1 MAKVIVRTLT
11 VIGSS
16 YMLKVEPRHWLMF
29 TLPLLWLMA
38 AFLLGGTE
46 TFVGNLP
53 TAQAVAGHPTD
64 DGQHCTNERATPSF
78 GGTVVVDNNEV
89 ICSDLTSFGSRVVIR
104 GDVQGNVV
112 SFGGDVVIAGAVN
125 GNIRVYGGSITL
137 QNSAHVNGDI
147 HLCGGQPNLDKL
159 AQFHGAV
166 LGCTSNVVEY
176 IFSNGGPNVRL
187 VSILIWILVGI
198 VLTSLLPEH
207 VMLVRTTVQ
216 NRMRRSLVLGLL
228 SALLAPA
235 VITVLVALII
245 ALPLAL
251 LVAVGIMA
259 AWALGTVA
267 VGWLVGDYIVRRLA
281 PQYNTRPTQVVV
293 GLTVLVLA
301 ESLPYIGLF
310 ISIGVGLMG
319 LGAVFLSRFGTRLY
333 SPPRKPLPL

>member
-1 MAKVIVRTLT
+1 MVRALT

-16 YMLKVEPRHWLMF
+16 CMLKVEQRHWLML
-29 TLPLLWLMA
+29 TLPLLWLTA

-46 TFVGNLP
+46 SLVGNLP
-53 TAQAVAGHPTD
+53 TARAVAGHPTHNA
-64 DGQHCTNERATPSF
+64 QHCTNDHATPSF
-78 GGTVVVDNNEV
+78 GGTVVVDNSEV

-104 GDVQGNVV
+104 GGVQGNVV

-125 GNIRVYGGSITL
+125 GNISVYGGSIAL
-137 QNSAHVNGDI
+137 QNSARVNGDI
-147 HLCGGQPNLDKL
+147 HLCGGQPNLDKV
-159 AQFHGAV
+159 AQLHGSV
-166 LGCTSNVVEY
+166 LDCTSSVVEY
-176 IFSNGGPNVRL
+176 VFSNEGPNVRF
-187 VSILIWILVGI
+187 VSILTWILLGI
-198 VLTSLLPEH
+198 LLTSLLPEH

-228 SALLAPA
+228 STLLAPA
-235 VITVLVALII
+235 VITVLLALII

-251 LVAVGIMA
+251 LVAVGIIA

-267 VGWLVGDYIVRRLA
+267 VGWLVGDYIVRRVA
-281 PQYNTRPTQVVV
+281 PQHNTRPVQVVV

-310 ISIGVGLMG
+310 ISIGAGLVG

-333 SPPRKPLPL
+333 SSPRKPLPL